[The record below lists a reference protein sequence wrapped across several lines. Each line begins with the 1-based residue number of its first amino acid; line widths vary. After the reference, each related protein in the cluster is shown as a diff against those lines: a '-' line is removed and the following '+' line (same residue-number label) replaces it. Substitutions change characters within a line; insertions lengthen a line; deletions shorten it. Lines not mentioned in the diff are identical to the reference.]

1 MFFLVYNLYI
11 KIFKDDKIMEL
22 NILKSRMNSK
32 KDLKTNINS
41 LLDPGTI
48 LQINPQGVVGLKAL
62 EYMNSPGTT
71 TLGGQIPYVLNQGLA
86 LSKYE
91 NVKLKLIPT
100 SEERVQCNFI
110 VKRPFHVK
118 IASQRVYG
126 SFGND
131 FIQKSETVHSSHF
144 EVLRYPLFEKNGK
157 PNPFIDKEAVGENGQ
172 NSYYTLLKNWGV
184 EVAKDA
190 LEKKKIPGK
199 IILNYWDS
207 FVAYHAMLEY
217 WHDKGLTKL
226 PKTVAIPHSL
236 GYRKLTTMLLSDV
249 KKDLITPL
257 KSETPLEK
265 QEVIDSINKNLEK
278 LLDDPKTCF
287 PARILIER
295 EMFSHPEIKGSLNS
309 ELELKE
315 QLLSGPYIMN
325 FKETPPAKP
334 SFSKVISPGIDTLRF
349 GSEDNSFMLQHESFA
364 KKVLTQALIKDIPI
378 ERRALPII
386 LLVGRLNFDKNFHGV
401 TNAFLNSETLSK
413 KANLV
418 FVINGKDKHQKVNYI
433 HEMQKWLK
441 KNPEAQK
448 ELLAS
453 FVGSSRTQL
462 ENLAHLLDTD
472 HAKGKYTSVSLPD
485 GCDFAGLQRYL
496 GKNSM
501 AVSGLFS
508 FKEPYGLA
516 PLESMIS
523 GIPVVVSKFSGVAPE
538 VIQAGGE
545 PFNPNHDHEIA
556 QALEKTIDQI
566 HEKRKLQ
573 MEFAKN
579 KTWEGPAAKLID
591 LMHRNGEDSFHDVK
605 SIFGGSLQIDSPNFI
620 QKGKELLR
628 LCIKNEVDD
637 AVNHQKGSFKDLI
650 ALAQ

>member
-1 MFFLVYNLYI
+1 MI
-11 KIFKDDKIMEL
+11 EL
-22 NILKSRMNSK
+22 NILKSRLGSI
-32 KDLKTNINS
+32 KDLKTNINN
-41 LLDPGTI
+41 LLDSGTI

-91 NVKLKLIPT
+91 HVKVRLETL
-100 SEERVQCNFI
+100 SEKKVKCNFLI
-110 VKRPFHVK
+110 QRPFKVK
-118 IASQRVYG
+118 IASQRVSG
-126 SFGND
+126 NFGND
-131 FIQKSETVHSSHF
+131 FNHKSETIHSSHF

-157 PNPFIDKEAVGENGQ
+157 PNSFIDKEAIGENGQ
-172 NSYYTLLKNWGV
+172 NAYYSLLKNWGKQ
-184 EVAKDA
+184 VAKDA

-217 WHDKGLTKL
+217 WHEKGLTKL

-249 KKDLITPL
+249 KKDLRSS
-257 KSETPLEK
+257 KRSERPIEK
-265 QEVIDSINKNLEK
+265 QEIIDSIKKNLEN

-309 ELELKE
+309 ELELNE
-315 QLLSGPYIMN
+315 QLLSAPYVLN
-325 FKETPPAKP
+325 FKGLPPVNP
-334 SFSKVISPGIDTLRF
+334 SFTKVISPGIDTLRF
-349 GSEDNSFMLQHESFA
+349 GSEDNSFMLQHENFA
-364 KKVLTQALIKDIPI
+364 KKVLTQALNRDIPK
-378 ERRALPII
+378 ERRDLPII

-401 TNAFLNSETLSK
+401 AQAFLNSKSLSD

-418 FVINGKDKHQKVNYI
+418 FVINGKDKHQPVNYI
-433 HEMQKWLK
+433 HEMQKWIQKDPDTK
-441 KNPEAQK
+441 KD
-448 ELLAS
+448 LLES

-462 ENLAHLLDTD
+462 ENVAQILNRDDVH
-472 HAKGKYTSVSLPD
+472 GKYTSISLPD

-538 VIQAGGE
+538 VIKAGGE
-545 PFNPNHDHEIA
+545 SFDPNNYEQIA
-556 QALEKTIDQI
+556 EALEKTIDQI
-566 HEKRKLQ
+566 QEKRKRQ

-579 KTWEGPAAKLID
+579 KTWQTPVSKLID
-591 LMHRNGEDSFHDVK
+591 LMDQDGKDSFYDMK
-605 SIFGGSLQIDSPNFI
+605 SIYSGSLQIDSTEFI

-628 LCIKNEVDD
+628 LCINNEIKD
-637 AVNHQKGSFKDLI
+637 AVEHKRGSFKDLMD
-650 ALAQ
+650 LAQPE